1 MTSAPAT
8 CPSAPGRVSTITGCP
23 SDWVRA
29 CASTREPISAAP
41 PAAKGT
47 TRRIGLLGYWAP
59 ASRQASRQTAA
70 TSERNGV
77 MAPPPK
83 GAGTLYAA
91 ITSRSMD
98 LNQRIAA
105 VVEKRT
111 SELVALRRQLHQHP
125 ELAFEEHETA
135 KAIAAFLSK
144 LGIKFKSDV
153 GKTGVV
159 AVIEGGKPGPT
170 VGIRADMDAL
180 PIHEQTGL
188 PFASKVAGKMHACGH
203 DVHTVIA
210 LGVAATL
217 NEMKDSLS
225 GKVKFIFQPAEET
238 LSGAQAMIADGVLD
252 EPKMD
257 VILGYHNWP
266 AVPAGKVG
274 YNADVVMASADAFDI
289 TLKGREGHGAHP
301 HMGIDALAAAA
312 HLVAQLQTII
322 SREVKP
328 ISPAVLTVG
337 ELHAGT
343 ARNIIAGAAQ
353 LKGIVR
359 TMEAGVSAQIEA
371 AMRRM
376 LEGIKASM
384 RVEYTLDWKRVAP
397 ALRNHKP
404 TLERVLRAAR
414 EALGAE
420 NVVELPEASMG
431 SEDFAWFAER
441 VPAAHLRIGSKIAG
455 LDTAIHRANYD
466 CNEAAIPLGVRVM
479 TRAVLELA
487 EK

>member
-1 MTSAPAT
+1 
-8 CPSAPGRVSTITGCP
+8 
-23 SDWVRA
+23 
-29 CASTREPISAAP
+29 
-41 PAAKGT
+41 
-47 TRRIGLLGYWAP
+47 
-59 ASRQASRQTAA
+59 
-70 TSERNGV
+70 
-77 MAPPPK
+77 
-83 GAGTLYAA
+83 
-91 ITSRSMD
+91 MD
-98 LNQRIAA
+98 IHARIAQI
-105 VVEKRT
+105 VETRT
-111 SELVALRRQLHQHP
+111 QELVALRRQLHQHP

-135 KAIAAFLSK
+135 KTVAAFLSK
-144 LGIKFKSDV
+144 LGIKFRSGI

-159 AVIEGGKPGPT
+159 AVIDGAKPGRT

-180 PIHEQTGL
+180 PILEQTGL
-188 PFASKVAGKMHACGH
+188 AFASKVPGKMHACGH

-210 LGVAATL
+210 LGVAAA
-217 NEMKDSLS
+217 LS
-225 GKVKFIFQPAEET
+225 EVKSEFGGRVKLIFQPAEET

-252 EPKMD
+252 EPQMD

-266 AVPAGKVG
+266 AVEAGKVG

-301 HMGIDALAAAA
+301 HMGVDTLAAAA
-312 HLVAQLQTII
+312 HFVSQVQTIV

-328 ISPAVLTVG
+328 ISPAVVTVG

-343 ARNIIAGAAQ
+343 ARNIIAGSAV

-359 TMEAGVSAQIEA
+359 TMEADLSQKIEQ

-376 LEGIKASM
+376 LEGIKTGM
-384 RVEYTLDWKRVAP
+384 RVDYALEWKRVAP

-404 TLERVLRAAR
+404 TLERLLKSAR
-414 EALGAE
+414 DALGAQ
-420 NVVELPEASMG
+420 NVLELPEASMG

-441 VPAAHLRIGSKIAG
+441 VPAAHLRIGSKIDG

-466 CNEAAIPLGVRVM
+466 CNDLAIPIGVRVM
-479 TRAVLELA
+479 TRAVLELT

>member
-1 MTSAPAT
+1 
-8 CPSAPGRVSTITGCP
+8 
-23 SDWVRA
+23 
-29 CASTREPISAAP
+29 
-41 PAAKGT
+41 
-47 TRRIGLLGYWAP
+47 
-59 ASRQASRQTAA
+59 
-70 TSERNGV
+70 
-77 MAPPPK
+77 
-83 GAGTLYAA
+83 
-91 ITSRSMD
+91 MD
-98 LNQRIAA
+98 INRRIAA
-105 VVEKRT
+105 SVEKLAA
-111 SELVALRRQLHQHP
+111 ELIALRRKLHEHP

-135 KAIAAFLSK
+135 KAVAGFLEK
-144 LGIKFKSDV
+144 LGIPFRKAV
-153 GKTGVV
+153 GKTGIV
-159 AVIEGGKPGPT
+159 ALIDGGKPGPT

-180 PIHEQTGL
+180 PINEQTGL
-188 PFASKVAGKMHACGH
+188 PFASKVPGRMHACGH

-217 NEMKDSLS
+217 AGMKSELR
-225 GKVKFIFQPAEET
+225 GRVKLIFQPAEET
-238 LSGAQAMIADGVLD
+238 LSGAQAMIADGALED
-252 EPKMD
+252 PKMD
-257 VILGYHNWP
+257 VVLGYHNWP
-266 AVPAGKVG
+266 AVEAGKVG
-274 YNADVVMASADAFDI
+274 YNTEAVMSSADAFDI

-301 HMGIDALAAAA
+301 HTGIDALAAGAY
-312 HLVAQLQTII
+312 LVAQLQTIV

-328 ISPAVLTVG
+328 LSPAVLSVG
-337 ELHAGT
+337 EFHAGT

-384 RVEYTLDWKRVAP
+384 RVEYTLEWKRVAP

>member
-1 MTSAPAT
+1 
-8 CPSAPGRVSTITGCP
+8 
-23 SDWVRA
+23 
-29 CASTREPISAAP
+29 
-41 PAAKGT
+41 
-47 TRRIGLLGYWAP
+47 
-59 ASRQASRQTAA
+59 
-70 TSERNGV
+70 
-77 MAPPPK
+77 
-83 GAGTLYAA
+83 
-91 ITSRSMD
+91 MD
-98 LNQRIAA
+98 INRRIAA
-105 VVEKRT
+105 SVENLAA
-111 SELVALRRQLHQHP
+111 ELIALRRKLHEHP

-135 KAIAAFLSK
+135 KAVAGFLEK
-144 LGIKFKSDV
+144 LGIPFRKAV
-153 GKTGVV
+153 GKTGIV
-159 AVIEGGKPGPT
+159 ALIDGGKPGPT

-180 PIHEQTGL
+180 PINEQTGL
-188 PFASKVAGKMHACGH
+188 PFASKVPGKMHACGH

-217 NEMKDSLS
+217 AGMKSELR
-225 GKVKFIFQPAEET
+225 GRVKLIFQPAEET
-238 LSGAQAMIADGVLD
+238 LSGAQAMIADGALED
-252 EPKMD
+252 PKMD
-257 VILGYHNWP
+257 VVLGYHNWP
-266 AVPAGKVG
+266 AVEAGKVG
-274 YNADVVMASADAFDI
+274 YNTEAVMSSADAFDI

-301 HMGIDALAAAA
+301 HMGIDALAAGAY
-312 HLVAQLQTII
+312 LVAQLQTIV

-328 ISPAVLTVG
+328 LSPAVLSVG
-337 ELHAGT
+337 EFHAGT

-479 TRAVLELA
+479 TRAVLEFA

>member
-1 MTSAPAT
+1 
-8 CPSAPGRVSTITGCP
+8 
-23 SDWVRA
+23 
-29 CASTREPISAAP
+29 
-41 PAAKGT
+41 
-47 TRRIGLLGYWAP
+47 
-59 ASRQASRQTAA
+59 
-70 TSERNGV
+70 
-77 MAPPPK
+77 
-83 GAGTLYAA
+83 
-91 ITSRSMD
+91 MD
-98 LNQRIAA
+98 INRRIAA
-105 VVEKRT
+105 SVEKLAA
-111 SELVALRRQLHQHP
+111 ELIALRRKLHENP

-135 KAIAAFLSK
+135 KAVAGFLEK
-144 LGIKFKSDV
+144 LGIPFRKAV
-153 GKTGVV
+153 GKTGIV
-159 AVIEGGKPGPT
+159 ALIDGGKPGPT

-180 PIHEQTGL
+180 PINEQTGL
-188 PFASKVAGKMHACGH
+188 PFASKVPGKMHACGH

-217 NEMKDSLS
+217 AGMKSELR
-225 GKVKFIFQPAEET
+225 GRVKLIFQPAEET
-238 LSGAQAMIADGVLD
+238 LSGAQAMIADGALED
-252 EPKMD
+252 PKMD
-257 VILGYHNWP
+257 VVLGYHNWP
-266 AVPAGKVG
+266 AVEAGKVG
-274 YNADVVMASADAFDI
+274 YNTEAVMSSADAFDI

-301 HMGIDALAAAA
+301 HMGIDALAAGAY
-312 HLVAQLQTII
+312 LVAQLQTIV

-328 ISPAVLTVG
+328 LSPAVLSVG
-337 ELHAGT
+337 EFHAGT